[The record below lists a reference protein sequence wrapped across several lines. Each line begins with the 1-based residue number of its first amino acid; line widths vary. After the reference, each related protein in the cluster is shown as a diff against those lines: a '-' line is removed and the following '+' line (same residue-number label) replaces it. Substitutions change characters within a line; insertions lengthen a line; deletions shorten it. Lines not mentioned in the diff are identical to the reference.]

1 MGYREY
7 AEQVCSGSIVSCEYT
22 KLACQRFLDDLN
34 RSDLIFKEKKHCLLM
49 YSHLI
54 IL

>member
-7 AEQVCSGSIVSCEYT
+7 AEAVVAGSIIACEYT

-34 RSDLIFKEKKHCLLM
+34 RSDLIFKEKKNYFLAGTM
-49 YSHLI
+49 MNMV
-54 IL
+54 